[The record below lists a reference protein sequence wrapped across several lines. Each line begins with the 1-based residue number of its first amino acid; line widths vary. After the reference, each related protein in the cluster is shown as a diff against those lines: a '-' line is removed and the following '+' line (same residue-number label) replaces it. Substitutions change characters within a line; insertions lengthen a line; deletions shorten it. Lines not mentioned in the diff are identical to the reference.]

1 MTVRVS
7 PDVCHVCS
15 SREFAHTPVLWT
27 ELVSTWGLAHDEAE
41 YIDIQ
46 QGTHCVNCGS
56 NVRSIALARA
66 ILRSQRHEGPL
77 FQFAQ
82 DGTQAALRVLEIN
95 EAGTLHPVL
104 QMLPGHRFA
113 SYPAVDMTRLPFA
126 DRSFDLVVHSDT
138 LEHVP
143 DASAG
148 LRECRRVLDVGGAL
162 AFTVPTVLRRLTRSR
177 TGLPASYHGAPD
189 ANDPGMLVHTEFGA
203 DLWVGVI
210 EAGFTS
216 CELVTFSYP
225 AGLAIIGRH
234 DAP

>member
-7 PDVCHVCS
+7 PDLCHVCS
-15 SREFAHTPVLWT
+15 GREFAHTPVLWT
-27 ELVSTWGLAHDEAE
+27 ELVSTWGLAHEEAE

-46 QGTHCVNCGS
+46 QGTHCVSCGS

-66 ILRSQRHEGPL
+66 ILRSQHHEGPL
-77 FQFAQ
+77 FRFVQ
-82 DGTQAALRVLEIN
+82 DGTQANLRVLEIN

-104 QMLPGHRFA
+104 RMLPRHRLV
-113 SYPAVDMTRLPFA
+113 SYPEVDMTRLPFA

-143 DASAG
+143 DPGSG

-162 AFTVPTVLRRLTRSR
+162 ALTVPTVLGRLTRSR
-177 TGLPASYHGAPD
+177 AGLPASYHGAAD
-189 ANDPGMLVHTEFGA
+189 ANDPQMLVHTEFGA
-203 DLWVGVI
+203 DLWVGVF

-225 AGLAIIGRH
+225 AGLAMIGRQ